1 MKVKKGRISSRRVAL
16 LAILTS
22 AALCSFLIENL
33 FPPILVPGAKLGI
46 GNVFVML
53 AMILCGGPDAIFVV
67 VVKSV
72 LGCIIV
78 GNMGACIYSLSA
90 GLVSTTI
97 MLALYIPT
105 RKVSLVAISVFSAVV
120 HNLVQNAV
128 FCIVTESEALFALAP
143 YLVIIGII
151 SGFAVGVTVY
161 LTVKKIP
168 LSVFEKITGN
178 VDKNNKTE
186 DLR

>member
-1 MKVKKGRISSRRVAL
+1 MKWKNRRISAKRVSS

-33 FPPILVPGAKLGI
+33 FPPIIVPGARMGV

-53 AMILCGGPDAIFVV
+53 AMVLFGGFDAIFVV

-72 LGCIIV
+72 LGCIVV

-90 GLVSTTI
+90 GLVSTAVMI
-97 MLALYIPT
+97 ALYFPT
-105 RKVSLVAISVFSAVV
+105 RKVSLTAISVFAAVV
-120 HNLVQNAV
+120 HNLVQYAV
-128 FCIVTESEALFALAP
+128 FCIVTESEALFVFAP
-143 YLVIIGII
+143 YLVAIGCLG
-151 SGFAVGVTVY
+151 GFAVGVIVC
-161 LTVKKIP
+161 LAVKKIP
-168 LSVFEKITGN
+168 LSVFQKLIDN
-178 VDKNNKTE
+178 ADKNNKTE